1 MCALPA
7 GPCRSLSCGSAA
19 VLPRGGHAGSAC
31 YGYQLGIAD
40 EDHGGHVAAE
50 TSWNPWLSPS
60 HHNSAK
66 AHPVGPVPPPVT
78 CAPPAVTYALPPA
91 TCCRLRL
98 PAARLRLPAARLRLP
113 AARLRFLTS
122 PSGITI
128 GSRTPPGRPAR
139 WHIEPAIA
147 GSPAHRAGWT
157 RWPDAPT
164 ARSANRCERD
174 RIGH

>member
-66 AHPVGPVPPPVT
+66 AHPVGLV
-78 CAPPAVTYALPPA
+78 PPAVTCCASPATYGPSPA
-91 TCCRLRL
+91 TCG
-98 PAARLRLPAARLRLP
+98 
-113 AARLRFLTS
+113 
-122 PSGITI
+122 PSLV
-128 GSRTPPGRPAR
+128 SHQPVRYHHRVADPPGRPAR

-147 GSPAHRAGWT
+147 GSPTHRAGW
-157 RWPDAPT
+157 
-164 ARSANRCERD
+164 
-174 RIGH
+174 I